1 VEFHEALYVAKT
13 QVGLLSEGV
22 VASLL
27 EVIGAQLNL
36 RRVLL
41 FVQVLADLHNLV

>member
-1 VEFHEALYVAKT
+1 MQFHEALDVAKA
-13 QVGLLSEGV
+13 QVSLLREGV
-22 VASLL
+22 VASFL